1 MKTLGLLAKLKAK
14 AGKEQVVSDF
24 IKGAIDLARQE
35 DETITWYSFKID
47 DNTFGIFDTF
57 ENEAGRE
64 AHLNGEIAKALM
76 ANADALLS
84 EPPVIEKVNILSSK

>member
-14 AGKEQVVSDF
+14 DGKEQTVSDF

-35 DETITWYSFKID
+35 DDTITWYSFQID
-47 DNTFGIFDTF
+47 KNTFGIFDTF
-57 ENEAGRE
+57 ENEKGRD

-76 ANADALLS
+76 ANANALLS
-84 EPPVIEKVNILSSK
+84 EPPVIEKITILSSK